1 MTWNELNEARR
12 KLGLT
17 IDQMALFIGVSSSA
31 YKRWKTSPNGVPTII
46 SNAMEGYLLIPSLT
60 KLIKERLHD
69 SFPEPK

>member
-17 IDQMALFIGVSSSA
+17 IDQMAAFLGVTSSS
-31 YKRWKTSPNGVPTII
+31 YKRWKTAPNGVPVVI
-46 SNAMEGYLLIPSLT
+46 SRAVEGYLLIPSLT
-60 KLIKERLHD
+60 KLIMERLHD